1 MSKTDSSFYSQF
13 KTVLKHKVLM
23 TELEWT
29 SWNDNA
35 LHIISKNIIKHTP
48 ETILDIGCGDG
59 KGVILIANRFNVD
72 FHNVYG
78 VDINDVC
85 LKACQAKFN
94 AIKMDIEKNEL
105 PFRNDIFDLVICN
118 QVLEHLRNYKEVIK
132 DAIRVTRKRGHILI
146 GIPNLSHLINRILL
160 LFGLQP
166 LCIALDGPHIH
177 GFTHKS
183 FVKLLKSLDQ
193 VEMIDFTGTVMY
205 PLPYFLATIMSK
217 HFVGLTGYTC
227 YLLRKKE

>member
-1 MSKTDSSFYSQF
+1 MSKTDSGFYNQF
-13 KTVLKHKVLM
+13 KTFLKHRILM
-23 TELEWT
+23 TQLEWT

-35 LHIISKNIIKHTP
+35 LHIITKNVSERKP
-48 ETILDIGCGDG
+48 EMILDIGCGDG
-59 KGVILIANRFNVD
+59 KGVILIANSFNVD

-85 LKACQAKFN
+85 LKACQEKFN

-118 QVLEHLRNYKEVIK
+118 QVLEHVINYRNVMT
-132 DAIRVTRKRGHILI
+132 DAIRVTRSGGYVLF
-146 GIPNLSHLINRILL
+146 GIPNLSHLINRIFL
-160 LFGLQP
+160 LFGIQP

-177 GFTHKS
+177 AFTHKS

-193 VEMIDFTGTVMY
+193 VEMIDFTGMVMY
-205 PLPYFLATIMSK
+205 PLPYFLAKIMSK

-227 YLLRKKE
+227 YLLRKK

>member
-1 MSKTDSSFYSQF
+1 
-13 KTVLKHKVLM
+13 M

-29 SWNDNA
+29 SWSENA
-35 LHIISKNIIKHTP
+35 LYILSKNVIKRKP
-48 ETILDIGCGDG
+48 ETVLDIGCGDG
-59 KGVILIANRFNVD
+59 KGVILIANSFNVN
-72 FHNVYG
+72 FSKIYG
-78 VDINDVC
+78 VDISDAS
-85 LKACQAKFN
+85 LKACQNQFN
-94 AIKMDIEKNEL
+94 VIKMDIEKNEL
-105 PFRNDIFDLVICN
+105 PFRNDTFDLVSCN
-118 QVLEHLRNYKEVIK
+118 QVLEHLRNYRKVIN
-132 DAIRVTRKRGHILI
+132 DAIEVTRKGGYILI

-160 LFGLQP
+160 LFGFQP

-193 VEMIDFTGTVMY
+193 VDIVDFTGTVMY
-205 PLPYFLATIMSK
+205 PLPYFLAKIMSK